1 MYSENGK
8 PFPVL
13 EILRK
18 PVYCQAPS
26 EVCIWESQEL
36 PESETEPLC
45 QGTASPSQHKP
56 ATGRVGVQSVGAG
69 ARQLLGESRLKLQQ
83 YDMEQVPEF
92 LDTAVSSHVQ
102 LTY

>member
-8 PFPVL
+8 PLPVL

-18 PVYCQAPS
+18 PGYCQAPS

-36 PESETEPLC
+36 PETETEPLC

-56 ATGRVGVQSVGAG
+56 AAGRVGVQGVGAG
-69 ARQLLGESRLKLQQ
+69 ARQLRGESSLKL
-83 YDMEQVPEF
+83 P
-92 LDTAVSSHVQ
+92 AV
-102 LTY
+102 